1 MDYKVDVLMMA
12 YNHEQFIGQ
21 AIESILAQ
29 KTDFSFRLIIGEDF
43 SPDITRQICQ
53 EYATK
58 FPKQILLVERTKNVG
73 PYQNFVEIYN
83 LASAPYIA
91 LCEGDDYWTDK
102 AKLQKQIDF
111 LDKNEDFIL
120 CFHAVKEIRSNGAVL
135 TSNVNQ
141 KKVTDVTN
149 LISGWYMNTASYVF
163 RNVKKIE
170 FPSWFYKVK
179 ATDLCFHILIAEDGG
194 KIYFIEEVMAVYR
207 RHEGGI
213 TDDSK
218 DYIYHLNKNIP
229 FYQEMIGYLESKS
242 SALVELAREKLNDIR
257 NKLFYQLYYK
267 KNKGLQDYFTIVQL
281 ALKLRKFKRLKKEES

>member
-91 LCEGDDYWTDK
+91 LCEGDDYWTDVN
-102 AKLQKQIDF
+102 KLQKQVDF
-111 LDKNEDFIL
+111 LEENEDFVI

-163 RNVKKIE
+163 RNVKKIK

-207 RHEGGI
+207 RHEGGV
-213 TDDSK
+213 TDEKS
-218 DYIYHLNKNIP
+218 DYIYHLKKNVP
-229 FYQEMIGYLESKS
+229 FYLALIAYLEGKNN
-242 SALVELAREKLNDIR
+242 LQVEFAYVRLKEIREI
-257 NKLFYQLYYK
+257 LFHQLRAK
-267 KNKGLQDYFTIVQL
+267 KQKTFSERMEIIQL
-281 ALKLRKFKRLKKEES
+281 AFILGKFNVIKRLSR